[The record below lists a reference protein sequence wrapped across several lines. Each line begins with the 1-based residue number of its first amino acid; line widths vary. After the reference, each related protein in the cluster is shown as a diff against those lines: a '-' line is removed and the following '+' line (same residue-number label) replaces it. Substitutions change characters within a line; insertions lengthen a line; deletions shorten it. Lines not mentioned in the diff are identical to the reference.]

1 MAPASL
7 RATWAKAREKPQV
20 YRAPFW
26 GSALLGF
33 RAQGLE
39 VWRFGPGA
47 VGLGA
52 HLVWSLPDPKPY
64 SITVSGFGLYPME

>member
-33 RAQGLE
+33 RVQGLE
-39 VWRFGPGA
+39 VWRFGSLRFRVRGFEFRVFWA
-47 VGLGA
+47 WGIEGLGFRGYRA
-52 HLVWSLPDPKPY
+52 WGV
-64 SITVSGFGLYPME
+64 